1 MHSCLGHVGVGDSP
15 DLGEGFAAGVALLL
29 VSLLTW
35 FTWWVNQGNPNWIG
49 SMLYGLIP
57 IEGVGVGV

>member
-1 MHSCLGHVGVGDSP
+1 
-15 DLGEGFAAGVALLL
+15 VALLL

-49 SMLYGLIP
+49 SMLYGYALVALAIVAGFLSG
-57 IEGVGVGV
+57 IAALGRRRRSTA